1 MNIDSIRSIL
11 NIVFIVL
18 AIVSVITY
26 FVAEDFITFV
36 YVCTAAIFVKLVE
49 FFLRF
54 MF

>member
-1 MNIDSIRSIL
+1 MNTHLIRNIL

-18 AIVSVITY
+18 AVISVITY

-36 YVCTAAIFVKLVE
+36 YVCSAAIFVKLME